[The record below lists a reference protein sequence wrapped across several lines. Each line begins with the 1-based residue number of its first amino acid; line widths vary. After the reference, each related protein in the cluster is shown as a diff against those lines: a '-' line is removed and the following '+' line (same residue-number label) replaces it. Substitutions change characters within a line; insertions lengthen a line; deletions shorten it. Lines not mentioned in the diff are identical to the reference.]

1 MKRPVSILFVVF
13 AGAIAQPALADAQ
26 SHYQDLM
33 RAVFEA
39 RGQKFPEPPPPPRPV
54 LITCEDDF
62 PFGDG
67 TCSESDLPYSAGAG
81 WYSINSSPKP
91 DVFEIASFTLKG
103 STARFRVIDVTAT
116 DSTKTVVP
124 YIDGL
129 SSGLILNKDQEIEFI
144 LMSPPTNGRQISLSY
159 NFSVEGL
166 DGASCDQCDFS
177 YFITFTSN

>member
-1 MKRPVSILFVVF
+1 MKKPVSILLFVF
-13 AGAIAQPALADAQ
+13 AGVIAHPVLADAQ

-39 RGQKFPEPPPPPRPV
+39 RGQTFPEPPPPPRPI
-54 LITCEDDF
+54 LIICEDDF
-62 PFGDG
+62 FGNG
-67 TCSESDLPYSAGAG
+67 TCSESALPYSAGAG

-103 STARFRVIDVTAT
+103 SAARFRVIDVTAT

-129 SSGLILNKDQEIEFI
+129 SSGLILNKDQEIEFV

-159 NFSVEGL
+159 SFSVEGL
-166 DGASCDQCDFS
+166 DGASCEQCDFS
-177 YFITFTSN
+177 YSVTFTSN

>member
-1 MKRPVSILFVVF
+1 MCAGSKGFEVKRPVSILFVVF

-67 TCSESDLPYSAGAG
+67 TCSESDLPYSAVASQ
-81 WYSINSSPKP
+81 SISRLPKP
-91 DVFEIASFTLKG
+91 DVFDIASLTLKG
-103 STARFRVIDVTAT
+103 STARFRVINVTAT

-129 SSGLILNKDQEIEFI
+129 SSGLILNKDR
-144 LMSPPTNGRQISLSY
+144 NRV
-159 NFSVEGL
+159 FSDESS
-166 DGASCDQCDFS
+166 D
-177 YFITFTSN
+177 